1 MARPEIAVE
10 LDVLVLVQD
19 GCHFCHDAQALLDRL
34 AGEYPL
40 RIHTLDMGTPEGEK
54 IAIQSGLLFPP
65 GILLQGRPLCYGR
78 PSEGK
83 LRRAIE
89 KLLLEDRPP
98 DQRLVGPLRGRPDRW
113 KEAP

>member
-1 MARPEIAVE
+1 MAAE
-10 LDVLVLVQD
+10 LDVLILVQA

-54 IAIQSGLLFPP
+54 TALESGLLFPP
-65 GILLQGRPLCYGR
+65 GILLQGRPFCYGR

-83 LRRAIE
+83 LRLAIE
-89 KLLLEDRPP
+89 QLMSENPTL
-98 DQRLVGPLRGRPDRW
+98 DQLLVGTGPGT
-113 KEAP
+113 A

>member
-1 MARPEIAVE
+1 MAAE
-10 LDVLVLVQD
+10 LNVLILIQD

-40 RIHTLDMGTPEGEK
+40 RIETLDIGTPEGET
-54 IAIQSGLLFPP
+54 IALQSGLLFPP
-65 GILLQGRPLCYGR
+65 GILLDGRPLCYGR

-89 KLLLEDRPP
+89 LILSEDPENVPP
-98 DQRLVGPLRGRPDRW
+98 RCHATGEG
-113 KEAP
+113 